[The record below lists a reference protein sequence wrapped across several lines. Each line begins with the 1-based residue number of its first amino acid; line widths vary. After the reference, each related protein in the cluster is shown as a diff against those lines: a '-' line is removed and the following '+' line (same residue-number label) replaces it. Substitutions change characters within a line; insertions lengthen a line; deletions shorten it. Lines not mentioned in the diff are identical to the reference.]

1 MGGFL
6 DAIIDF
12 IQEHGRIY
20 VSVSFCLSG
29 DSLVTVLGKERIYKK
44 PVSEVSRDEYLLT
57 YKGKDLVYS
66 RVIANIREEGP
77 KAFLTFKIKDIKSN
91 IKSISTTE
99 NHPMIIFKENEIK
112 IKYANEI
119 KIGDLVR
126 TTEGL
131 GEIIEITTEIKNN
144 SFRLGV
150 EQGTVIVNDILVG
163 AFYVKEEDINNK
175 QIQDI
180 LNTAKVFIETKN

>member
-66 RVIANIREEGP
+66 RVIANIRDEGP

-99 NHPMIIFKENEIK
+99 NHPMIM
-112 IKYANEI
+112 A
-119 KIGDLVR
+119 G
-126 TTEGL
+126 G
-131 GEIIEITTEIKNN
+131 IITQRQAQIAIN
-144 SFRLGV
+144 SGAD
-150 EQGTVIVNDILVG
+150 VIVSHVFQMNLVSMMILQLL
-163 AFYVKEEDINNK
+163 KIM
-175 QIQDI
+175 II
-180 LNTAKVFIETKN
+180 II